1 MAAIKRPLKIFG
13 FIIGFLLNLSIA
25 YYNRFLVLP
34 FVFLILASATGT
46 FFTMV
51 RVFTRKFFLESLIN
65 ITKKCYTLKIK
76 LSILTWRQIVDYIP
90 GFVLILIGLVF
101 YISSQKKSSYW
112 IYHSFWHICI
122 SLAIVFFLP
131 KGPHKS
137 RDDYKVIFVY
147 FILLL

>member
-34 FVFLILASATGT
+34 FVFLILTSATGT

-51 RVFTRKFFLESLIN
+51 RVFTRKNFLESLFN
-65 ITKKCYTLKIK
+65 ITKKCYTFKIK

-101 YISSQKKSSYW
+101 YISSQKIKQT
-112 IYHSFWHICI
+112 H
-122 SLAIVFFLP
+122 
-131 KGPHKS
+131 
-137 RDDYKVIFVY
+137 R
-147 FILLL
+147 

>member
-51 RVFTRKFFLESLIN
+51 RVFTRKFFW
-65 ITKKCYTLKIK
+65 KAY
-76 LSILTWRQIVDYIP
+76 
-90 GFVLILIGLVF
+90 LILL
-101 YISSQKKSSYW
+101 KN
-112 IYHSFWHICI
+112 
-122 SLAIVFFLP
+122 AIL
-131 KGPHKS
+131 
-137 RDDYKVIFVY
+137 
-147 FILLL
+147 